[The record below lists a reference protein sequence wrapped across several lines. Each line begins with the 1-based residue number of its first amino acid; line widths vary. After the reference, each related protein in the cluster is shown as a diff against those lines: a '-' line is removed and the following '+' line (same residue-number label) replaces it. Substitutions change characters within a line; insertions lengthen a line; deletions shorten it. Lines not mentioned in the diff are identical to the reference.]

1 MGKHIVTAVLAAALV
16 LGGCA
21 GRDPNPV
28 AVVQPG
34 DASLDCAAI
43 QAEVLANNKTVQGL
57 ASDEGGKVAQNVT
70 AGVVGLF
77 IWPLWFAMD
86 FKGAA
91 SKEEAALQ
99 SRQRYLA
106 VLAAQKHYGGG
117 GAVPAVA
124 SLTLPSP
131 LAAPAV
137 AAVPASGASPQ

>member
-1 MGKHIVTAVLAAALV
+1 MRYMTTAAIVAALM

-34 DASLDCAAI
+34 DAQLDCAAI
-43 QAEVLANNKTVQGL
+43 QAEVLANNKTVQQL

-77 IWPLWFAMD
+77 IWPVWFAMD

-99 SRQRYLA
+99 SRQQYLA
-106 VLAAQKHYGGG
+106 VLAAQKHCGV
-117 GAVPAVA
+117 ASLPAVA
-124 SLTLPSP
+124 SAHPP
-131 LAAPAV
+131 VAPAV
-137 AAVPASGASPQ
+137 AAEGAGSMH